1 MKLSI
6 IIPCYNEEQ
15 NIPNLVSKF
24 LELKIAAENLEII
37 FVENGSRDQ
46 TGTVLAQQTE
56 GINWMHIVNVPVN
69 KGYGYGIKQG
79 LKAAKGDYLGWIHA
93 DLQFS
98 PHEIETAFALW
109 EASDFPQNVF
119 LKGRRTNRPFID
131 RFFTL
136 GMSLYE
142 TILLHCALFD
152 INAQPCIFS
161 RDLYV
166 RWTIM
171 APDDFS
177 LDLYAYYMSK
187 KSNAKIIRWKV
198 RQYQREVG
206 ESSWNTGMGA
216 RWKLIKR
223 TIDFSKGM
231 RTNLADRN
239 T

>member
-15 NIPNLVSKF
+15 NIPDLVSKF
-24 LELKIAAENLEII
+24 LELSIPFENLEVV
-37 FVENGSRDQ
+37 FVENGSQDQ
-46 TGTVLAQQTE
+46 TGKVLEQLTE
-56 GINWMHIVNVPVN
+56 DIGWMNIVKVPVN

-79 LKAAKGDYLGWIHA
+79 LKNASGDYLGWLHA

-98 PHEIETAFALW
+98 PHEIETAFNLL
-109 EASDFPQNVF
+109 EESGYPKNVF
-119 LKGRRTNRPFID
+119 LKGRRINRPFVD
-131 RFFTL
+131 RIFTL

-142 TILLHCALFD
+142 TVLLRCPLFD
-152 INAQPCIFS
+152 INAQPCVFS

-166 RWTIM
+166 RWTDL

-187 KSNAKIIRWKV
+187 KSNAKIVRWKV
-198 RQYQREVG
+198 RQSQRKTG

-223 TIDFSKGM
+223 TIEFSNKI
-231 RTNLADRN
+231 RTDLADSN